1 MAYDSKLAER
11 IRRYLTTKRDL
22 VIAEK
27 KMFGGLAFMINGKMC
42 VNASGE
48 NLMCRFDP
56 ELEQEISQK
65 LGYKKMVMK
74 GKQYKGYCYVKPIG
88 FRSQEDFE
96 NWVDLCLD
104 FNKFAKSSKR

>member
-1 MAYDSKLAER
+1 MAYDNKLAER